1 MSLCPT
7 EAETGA
13 IEISGSSLLTLL
25 QCIWILEVLQN
36 DGTVGRSGNDFPL
49 YCGVIVAPKGKH
61 WWYCSAVFSSAPKFA
76 SAALWFAFVPA
87 NEEGPAVVLDAEVMM
102 KNKGLLLER
111 VADDCRFAAFWISRQ
126 SIQLV
131 SLNATT
137 DALRNGILIFCSLKE
152 SSIATPQKSRG
163 QGRSKKE
170 DLGGKRGVNTN
181 YLNYK

>member
-1 MSLCPT
+1 MSGSFESTFTSRRTL
-7 EAETGA
+7 ASA
-13 IEISGSSLLTLL
+13 IIFPVAVNLSMPIGLPMQLAIFDKSRLDLRLNFKIWNFTQIGMESGSSFWKL
-25 QCIWILEVLQN
+25 
-36 DGTVGRSGNDFPL
+36 R
-49 YCGVIVAPKGKH
+49 
-61 WWYCSAVFSSAPKFA
+61 
-76 SAALWFAFVPA
+76 FAFVPA

-137 DALRNGILIFCSLKE
+137 DALQNGILIFCSLKE
-152 SSIATPQKSRG
+152 SSIATPQKLRG
-163 QGRSKKE
+163 QGRSKEE